1 MSAESSLIPES
12 TLAHDIRPEKPLNA
26 EEATITV
33 LDFLGRLGKSV
44 VTPKNATLNGDIF
57 VVEVDLKKATAIVR
71 VNSTTR
77 EITEYS
83 ITPQVE
89 ETKPLPVPSR
99 KSLIMMLGLIAAIC
113 LFMVLRFQNISTG
126 NILGLIDGSSDLL
139 IIGGIGI
146 VPIIILLIWWRR
158 RS

>member
-1 MSAESSLIPES
+1 MSAESSLMPEN

-44 VTPKNATLNGDIF
+44 VTPKSATLNGDIF
-57 VVEVDLKKATAIVR
+57 VVEVDLKKATATVR

-83 ITPQVE
+83 ITSQVE
-89 ETKPLPVPSR
+89 EMKPLPVPSR
-99 KSLIMMLGLIAAIC
+99 KSLILILGLIAAIT
-113 LFMVLRFQNISTG
+113 LFMVFRFQNISTG